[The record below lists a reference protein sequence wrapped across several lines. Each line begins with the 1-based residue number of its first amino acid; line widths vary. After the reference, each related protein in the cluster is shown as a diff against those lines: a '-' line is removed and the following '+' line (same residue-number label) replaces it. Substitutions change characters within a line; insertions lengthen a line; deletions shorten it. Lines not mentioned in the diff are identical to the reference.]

1 MGIQIM
7 VDSGADIMPEEATK
21 LGVQVIPLR
30 VAFGEEEYYDGASID
45 HDTFFEKLIETDE
58 LPKTSQVSPGEYLD
72 AFEACNEDEIICIT
86 ISSKLSGCYQS
97 ATIAASDTGKKVF
110 VVDSLSAA
118 IGERLIVETA
128 VRLRDKG
135 CSVAEIANTLAQKRK
150 EVKVIALL
158 DTLEYLKKGGRISAA
173 AAAAG
178 SVLSIKPVL
187 SIVDGEITVIG
198 KARGSKMGNNRLIEF
213 VKLSG
218 GIDFSQPFC
227 LAYSGLSRAVLDKY
241 IEDSRSLY
249 EMEPDKLPVSSIGA
263 AIGTHVGPGV
273 VALAFFGGSI

>member
-7 VDSGADIMPEEATK
+7 VDSGSDILPDEAKK

-30 VAFGEEEYYDGASID
+30 VAFGEDEYYDGSSID
-45 HDTFFEKLIETDE
+45 HDTFYEKLIETDE
-58 LPKTSQVSPGEYLD
+58 LPKTSQVGPAEYLD
-72 AFEACNEDEIICIT
+72 AFEACSEDEIICIT

-97 ATIAASDTGKKVF
+97 ATIAASDTKKKVF
-110 VVDSLSAA
+110 VVDSLNAA
-118 IGERLIVETA
+118 IGERLLAETA
-128 VRLRDKG
+128 VRLRDQG
-135 CSVAEIANTLAQKRK
+135 CSAVEIANTLTQKRK
-150 EVKVIALL
+150 EVKLIALL

-178 SVLSIKPVL
+178 SILSIKPVV
-187 SIVDGEITVIG
+187 SVVDGEITVIG

-218 GIDFSQPFC
+218 GIDFSQPYC

-241 IEDSRSLY
+241 IEDSSSLY
-249 EMEPDKLPVSSIGA
+249 EVEPDKLPVASIGA